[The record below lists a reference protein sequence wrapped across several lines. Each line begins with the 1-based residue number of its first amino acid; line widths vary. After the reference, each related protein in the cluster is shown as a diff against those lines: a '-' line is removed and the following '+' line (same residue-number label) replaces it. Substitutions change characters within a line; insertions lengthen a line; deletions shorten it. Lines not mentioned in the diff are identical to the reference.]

1 MAVISSRSSV
11 LLIFLSAICILIA
24 PAIAGPTL
32 LRYSCSDRQGGKYS
46 SISGSGYKANLNHL
60 FSSLSSNSTEIDYG
74 FYNSSYGEK
83 PHEVYAIA
91 LCRGDLKPDECRNCL
106 NISKDY
112 LTLER
117 CPNEKEAIVWY
128 DECMLRYSSRSIFS
142 SMEET
147 PEFFIVSIYN
157 ISAGD
162 AKFEF
167 NKDLWN
173 LLQNLRDGA
182 ATGGSLRK
190 FATGKVAAG
199 PNFQTMNALVQCTP
213 DLSEQDC
220 SYCLRRAFENFWRS
234 YAGAIGGR
242 VLRPS
247 CNFRFENFDF
257 YHRTADAPSP
267 LPPPVS
273 APSPSL
279 APQGTSCVVMLE
291 IKHIKLCDYM

>member
-1 MAVISSRSSV
+1 VA
-11 LLIFLSAICILIA
+11 
-24 PAIAGPTL
+24 
-32 LRYSCSDRQGGKYS
+32 
-46 SISGSGYKANLNHL
+46 
-60 FSSLSSNSTEIDYG
+60 
-74 FYNSSYGEK
+74 
-83 PHEVYAIA
+83 
-91 LCRGDLKPDECRNCL
+91 
-106 NISKDY
+106 
-112 LTLER
+112 
-117 CPNEKEAIVWY
+117 
-128 DECMLRYSSRSIFS
+128 
-142 SMEET
+142 
-147 PEFFIVSIYN
+147 
-157 ISAGD
+157 
-162 AKFEF
+162 
-167 NKDLWN
+167 
-173 LLQNLRDGA
+173 
-182 ATGGSLRK
+182 GSLRK